1 MSRPAPLQRFVD
13 TAMPAMRARAPEP
26 AAATSLDRIAAALTL
41 VVDGGAEPLALPV
54 CSWFL
59 PALEQ
64 PSGTADLDAVIDAL
78 RDLAPHICWRTSG
91 RGGDASPNFADNH
104 ANAMLIGP
112 GGIEHRHDVW
122 IGLSLLAPGT
132 RYPDHQHKPEET
144 YLVLSPGHFRNHSG
158 PDWFS
163 PGMGGSFYNPPDVVH
178 AMKSEDDAP
187 LLAIWAL
194 HPERAAAQAR

>member
-1 MSRPAPLQRFVD
+1 MTRPAPLQRLVD
-13 TAMPAMRARAPEP
+13 VVLPAMKARAPEP
-26 AAATSLDRIAAALTL
+26 AAAISLDRIAAALTL
-41 VVDGGAEPLALPV
+41 VADGGNAPASLPV
-54 CSWFL
+54 VASWFKV
-59 PALEQ
+59 ALAQ
-64 PSGTADLDAVIDAL
+64 PTQAADLDAVLAAL
-78 RDLAPHICWRTSG
+78 NDLAPSICWRTSG
-91 RGGDASPNFADNH
+91 REGEASPGFDQNH

-122 IGLSLLAPGT
+122 LGLSLLAPAT

-144 YLVLSPGHFRNHSG
+144 YLVLSPGQFRNHIG

-178 AMKSEDDAP
+178 AMKSAEDAP

-194 HPERAAAQAR
+194 YPDRNAA